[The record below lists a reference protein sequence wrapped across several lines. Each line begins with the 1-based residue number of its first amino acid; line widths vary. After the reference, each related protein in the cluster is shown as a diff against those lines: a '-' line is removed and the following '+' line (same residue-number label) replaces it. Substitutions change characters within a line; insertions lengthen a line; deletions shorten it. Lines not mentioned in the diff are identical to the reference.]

1 MCECVYVR
9 LPGASECQPKQHDE
23 LQTVRTALS
32 VCVCVCVCVCMCVFA
47 SCFLALIRA
56 WLEAELCNLT
66 QRDERNGE

>member
-32 VCVCVCVCVCMCVFA
+32 VCVCVCVYVCVC
-47 SCFLALIRA
+47 
-56 WLEAELCNLT
+56 ELFS
-66 QRDERNGE
+66 RSD